1 MNADENHMGP
11 EGDHMKDRGPHMSD
25 EMAGNNAGGNNSP
38 SAVNS

>member
-25 EMAGNNAGGNNSP
+25 EMAENNAGGNNSP